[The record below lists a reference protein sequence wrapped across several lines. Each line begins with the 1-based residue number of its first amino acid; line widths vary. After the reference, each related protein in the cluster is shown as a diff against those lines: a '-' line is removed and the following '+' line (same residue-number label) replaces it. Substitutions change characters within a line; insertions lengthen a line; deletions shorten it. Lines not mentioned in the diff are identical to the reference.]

1 MSTQSGNG
9 FWLRKIAAAAGALAL
24 GVAGLAGLSQT
35 AQADD
40 STPVTGVGNINPDT
54 STSLT
59 IHKYDGAQG
68 AVGDGTVQDT
78 SKMGNPLKGVEFTVT
93 PVTYKGD
100 TKIDL
105 DTEAGWD
112 AIDGITANDV
122 TESGSAYTKDTANAT
137 KITTDASG
145 TATKSLP
152 HGLYLVEETGSG
164 DNNIVSSVAPFL
176 VTLPLPQTKG
186 NWLYDVNVYPKN
198 QVLSAPVKTIN
209 KTEDQTGV
217 KVGDT
222 VEYKIKQTV
231 PRLNEGET
239 YKQAVI
245 YDILKAEE
253 LAYNDTTS
261 VSLNGTPLV
270 KDKDYTVA
278 ADGSSWTLTSA
289 RLATLK
295 ADDVITVVFTA
306 KVLKVTESGAIENG
320 PGSGKPGEP
329 GYGSTFN
336 GTTTP
341 GTTTPY
347 TYWGQLQVIKQD
359 ESKNPLKDAQFAV
372 TATAA
377 DGSCPAD
384 IAGTHIADGTSDATG
399 TVQWNANP
407 TSPLGLFV
415 ANSSDG
421 PLQNPSKDYCLYET
435 KAPAGF
441 IVGTFDHKV
450 TIKPVTT
457 TGVNT
462 VTVTVTNV
470 QQNHPK
476 LPLTGA
482 QGIVLMSV
490 LGIVLI
496 AAGGTIYMVSRR
508 RANQR

>member
-40 STPVTGVGNINPDT
+40 PIPVTGVGNINPVT
-54 STSLT
+54 KTSLT
-59 IHKYDGAQG
+59 INKFDGKQG

-78 SKMGNPLKGVEFTVT
+78 SKMGNALTGVTF
-93 PVTYKGD
+93 
-100 TKIDL
+100 KIQQVVSKDGKSINL
-105 DTEAGWD
+105 DTPEGWD
-112 AIDGITANDV
+112 LIDGVRASDV
-122 TESGSAYTKDTANAT
+122 TSAPYTLQDVASLTDSSV
-137 KITTDASG
+137 TTDANG
-145 TATKSLP
+145 TVTADLP
-152 HGLYLVEETGSG
+152 HGLYYVTETGHG
-164 DNNIVSSVAPFL
+164 NNKIVSETAPFL

-222 VEYKIKQTV
+222 VEYTIKQTV

-239 YKQAVI
+239 YNQAVI
-245 YDILKAEE
+245 YDILKADE
-253 LAYNDTTS
+253 LAYNGTTS

-384 IAGTHIADGTSDATG
+384 IAGTHIADGTSDANG

-450 TIKPVTT
+450 TIKPGTT
-457 TGVNT
+457 TGVN
-462 VTVTVTNV
+462 TVTVTNV
-470 QQNHPK
+470 QQNHPN

-496 AAGGTIYMVSRR
+496 AAGGTIYVVSRR

>member
-1 MSTQSGNG
+1 MSTQPENG

-40 STPVTGVGNINPDT
+40 PIPVTGVGNINPGT
-54 STSLT
+54 KTSLT
-59 IHKYDGAQG
+59 INKFDGKQG
-68 AVGDGTVQDT
+68 DAGDGTKQDT
-78 SKMGNPLKGVEFTVT
+78 TGFGNALAGVTFKIQQVVSKDGKSIN
-93 PVTYKGD
+93 
-100 TKIDL
+100 L
-105 DTEAGWD
+105 DTHEGWD
-112 AIDGITANDV
+112 LIDGVRASDV
-122 TESGSAYTKDTANAT
+122 TSAPYALQDVASLTDSSV
-137 KITTDASG
+137 TTDANG
-145 TATKSLP
+145 TVTADLP
-152 HGLYLVEETGSG
+152 HGLYYVTETGHG
-164 DNNIVSSVAPFL
+164 NNKIVSETAPFL

-186 NWLYDVNVYPKN
+186 SWLYDVNVYPKN

-209 KTEDQTGV
+209 KTKDQTGV

-222 VEYKIKQTV
+222 VEYTIKQTV

-239 YKQAVI
+239 YNQAVI
-245 YDILKAEE
+245 YDFLKADE
-253 LAYNDTTS
+253 LTYNDTTS

-278 ADGSSWTLTSA
+278 ANGSSWTLTSA

-336 GTTTP
+336 GATTP

-359 ESKNPLKDAQFAV
+359 ESKSPLKDAQFAV

-384 IAGTHIADGTSDATG
+384 IAGTHIADGTSNANG

-450 TIKPVTT
+450 TIKPGTT
-457 TGVNT
+457 TGVN
-462 VTVTVTNV
+462 TVTVTNV
-470 QQNHPK
+470 QQNHPN

-496 AAGGTIYMVSRR
+496 AAGGTIYVVSRR